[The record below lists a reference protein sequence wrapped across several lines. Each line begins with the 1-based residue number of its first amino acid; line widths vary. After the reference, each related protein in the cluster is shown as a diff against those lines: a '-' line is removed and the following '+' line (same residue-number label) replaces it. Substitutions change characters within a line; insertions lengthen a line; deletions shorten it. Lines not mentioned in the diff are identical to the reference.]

1 MCLSLED
8 PSTGSFLPSTCT
20 HLFSFERAVPYVPEE
35 KELGKEMKEVK
46 ETKEANAVKE
56 VKEVLVDVGGELL
69 SVLEDTKDYAMDQGA
84 QGEGRGGV
92 GGLHNLPI
100 LCIGMATFMAVK

>member
-1 MCLSLED
+1 MED

-35 KELGKEMKEVK
+35 KELGKEMKEGK
-46 ETKEANAVKE
+46 ETKEAKAVKEVKE
-56 VKEVLVDVGGELL
+56 VKEVLVDVGSELV
-69 SVLEDTKDYAMDQGA
+69 SVLEDTKDYVMDQGA

>member
-8 PSTGSFLPSTCT
+8 TSTGSFLPSTCT

-35 KELGKEMKEVK
+35 KELAKEGKEVK
-46 ETKEANAVKE
+46 EVKAVKEVNE
-56 VKEVLVDVGGELL
+56 VKEVLVDVGSELV
-69 SVLEDTKDYAMDQGA
+69 SVLEDTKDYVMDQGA
-84 QGEGRGGV
+84 QREGRGGV

-100 LCIGMATFMAVK
+100 LCIVMATFMAVK